1 VVCVLLGS
9 FHVLEF
15 GGIVEHRFSCWR
27 RETTNTTFTVAFFMD
42 AVFSRLL

>member
-1 VVCVLLGS
+1 MVCVLLGS

-27 RETTNTTFTVAFFMD
+27 RETTNTTVAFFMD